1 MAHPSDFHPDN
12 HPDKDSVRG
21 ILRARGVADHIVRRG
36 AAGLI
41 EAWRDFVAQV
51 ERGYPQ
57 GLEDYRNDLDLRT
70 LIEVAQIGS
79 DVAEED
85 ARFRRMLTGTDRA
98 VWSSDLPGAFWV
110 MGYPSNAAGELL
122 ADLRAESFL

>member
-1 MAHPSDFHPDN
+1 MAHPSDDSLSN
-12 HPDKDSVRG
+12 DSVRG
-21 ILRARGVADHIVRRG
+21 ILRARGVAQHTVSGG

-51 ERGYPQ
+51 ERGYPL

-70 LIEVAQIGS
+70 LIEVAQIGPE
-79 DVAEED
+79 VAEED

-98 VWSSDLPGAFWV
+98 VWSSDVPHAFWV

>member
-1 MAHPSDFHPDN
+1 MAHPNDFLDN
-12 HPDKDSVRG
+12 DSVRG
-21 ILRARGVADHIVRRG
+21 ILRARGAAEHIVRAG

-41 EAWRDFVAQV
+41 GAWRDFVAQV
-51 ERGYPQ
+51 ERGYPL

-70 LIEVAQIGS
+70 LIEVGQIGPE
-79 DVAEED
+79 VAEED

-98 VWSSDLPGAFWV
+98 VWSSDMPQAFWV

-122 ADLRAESFL
+122 ADLRAESLL

>member
-1 MAHPSDFHPDN
+1 MARPSDE
-12 HPDKDSVRG
+12 SVRG
-21 ILRARGVADHIVRRG
+21 ILRARGAAEHIIRGG

-41 EAWRDFVAQV
+41 EAWRNFVAQV
-51 ERGYPQ
+51 ERGYPL

-70 LIEVAQIGS
+70 LIEVAQIGAE
-79 DVAEED
+79 VAGED
-85 ARFRRMLTGTDRA
+85 ARFRRLLTGTDRA
-98 VWSSDLPGAFWV
+98 VWSSEVPRAFWV